1 MLLGEVLL
9 DSLRTIND
17 TVPILIIPMP
27 KRWLPNYIVIV
38 PYATCNRLTRSDV
51 YQEFCKKCDADVVFI
66 KLIDCILVLTNYC

>member
-9 DSLRTIND
+9 DSLLTIND

-51 YQEFCKKCDADVVFI
+51 YQENCKKCDADVVSI
-66 KLIDCILVLTNYC
+66 KLIDCILVLTN

>member
-9 DSLRTIND
+9 DSLLTIND

-51 YQEFCKKCDADVVFI
+51 YQENCKKCDAGVVFI
-66 KLIDCILVLTNYC
+66 KLIDCILVLTN